1 MTTDANRLLVDTN
14 VLVYASLRHSSWHAQ
29 AIQAMHAELQAGA
42 ELWVSRQILREY
54 LAVLT
59 RPGTTTLASPSVT
72 AAADVAAFE
81 RMFHVAD
88 DNRAVTARLLAL
100 VQSFLVYTSNSK
112 TYSVILLPRKQTST
126 SLCQASLDWQSKSLD
141 LSISFV
147 GNLSMSHS
155 GRWVSHLQ

>member
-1 MTTDANRLLVDTN
+1 MTTNADRLLVDTN
-14 VLVYASLRHSSWHAQ
+14 VLVYASLRHSPWHAQ
-29 AIQAMHAELQAGA
+29 AIRAIHAELQAGT

-59 RPGTTTLASPSVT
+59 RPGTTTLASPGAA

-100 VQSFLVYTSNSK
+100 VQSFR
-112 TYSVILLPRKQTST
+112 IGGKQVH
-126 SLCQASLDWQSKSLD
+126 D
-141 LSISFV
+141 
-147 GNLSMSHS
+147 GNLVATMEACSATITIP
-155 GRWVSHLQ
+155 L